1 MAAQLH
7 SSPEIQHEAMYEAM
21 WRRATDREVQY
32 PSDQD
37 TKRLK
42 AEVDE
47 MRRFM
52 QNQQDQLL
60 VAIRTATRAAMA
72 ATEESKA
79 SAWFGDEGA
88 RQSVLA
94 PASATAGPHA
104 PVEQDSARY
113 AGMAEAA
120 TPPHPTR
127 SVSAVPATST
137 DRLPPV
143 IGEAIESV
151 RKEFTKDVRD
161 SLRAKQRADKSC
173 EELATFDDAKMT
185 LPTGIKPFTSVT
197 TLAELDEAMEG
208 SKTQQLVFGSQKTAG
223 LNAWTSVGDGVLSMF
238 EVQKTGRQRS
248 TERTSETCGDGS
260 QEANIPGSII
270 GTIKRIDDHK
280 SSWKRLNRRRKIPT
294 QGLKK
299 N

>member
-32 PSDQD
+32 PSDRD

-113 AGMAEAA
+113 ADMAEAA

-127 SVSAVPATST
+127 SVSTVPATST

-185 LPTGIKPFTSVT
+185 LPKGIKPFTSVT

-208 SKTQQLVFGSQKTAG
+208 SKTQQLVFAVKKPQGPIRGHALEMVYYQCSKFRKRVDNGTLKEQAKHAEMEARKQTFLEAS
-223 LNAWTSVGDGVLSMF
+223 LAPSRESTTTKVLG
-238 EVQKTGRQRS
+238 KG
-248 TERTSETCGDGS
+248 
-260 QEANIPGSII
+260 
-270 GTIKRIDDHK
+270 
-280 SSWKRLNRRRKIPT
+280 
-294 QGLKK
+294 
-299 N
+299 